1 MPAVQMLVY
10 TLLIDRDAS
19 NKLPVQV
26 PEYER
31 VILEE
36 IYGEEFVQEI
46 SSETVTRE
54 DFDLGMAYE
63 GLVQRYR
70 ANPEADAARARYFN
84 RARDLERFIQT
95 RQPAGGAKAKASS
108 KAKDKGQDVDAQPQG
123 QPSGGI
129 AEGGR
134 KLDDAAVAEL
144 LEGTIPEIEAKL
156 ADLSD
161 ADLAALE
168 AAETEGKGRV
178 GLLSAIDDE
187 NEKRK
192 A

>member
-1 MPAVQMLVY
+1 MSTVQILVY

-19 NKLPVQV
+19 NKLPTQV

-46 SSETVTRE
+46 DATTVTRE

-63 GLVQRYR
+63 GLVAKYR

-84 RARDLERFIQT
+84 RPRDLERFIQS
-95 RQPAGGAKAKASS
+95 RQPAGGAKAKAVGKS
-108 KAKDKGQDVDAQPQG
+108 KAKDDAAGQPQG

-129 AEGGR
+129 AEGAR
-134 KLDDAAVAEL
+134 SLDDAAVAEL
-144 LEGTIPEIEAKL
+144 LEGTIPGIEAKL
-156 ADLSD
+156 GSLSD
-161 ADLAALE
+161 ADLAAVE

>member
-1 MPAVQMLVY
+1 MPTVQMLVY

-108 KAKDKGQDVDAQPQG
+108 KAKPQGEGAQPQG